1 MKEWK
6 PSKWAMWLVIAS
18 FAGLLGMWVF
28 RHYTVNGLA
37 QLIGIAISSGVMAV
51 VSMIRSE
58 TIRWQ
63 DSHMRR
69 IDNTIKALDFYNEN
83 VRDLVITFMRDFD
96 TAMEKVSRSKEK
108 HGLSKVVAQIQ
119 TDVAIAFNIAKVLHR
134 LDQLGWL
141 LRQAGYFDAN
151 ELFYATASE
160 LANFLLESRYQQV
173 IQTILKKSSLRNLG
187 YLMNQL
193 QEAKDHGRI

>member
-6 PSKWAMWLVIAS
+6 PSKWAMWLAIAIVS
-18 FAGLLGMWVF
+18 GLMGMWVF

-96 TAMEKVSRSKEK
+96 TAMEKFSRSKDK
-108 HGLSKVVAQIQ
+108 RRISKAVAQIQ
-119 TDVAIAFNIAKVLHR
+119 TDIAIAFNIAKVLHR

-141 LRQAGYFDAN
+141 LRQAGYLDAN
-151 ELFYATASE
+151 ELFYIPRQ
-160 LANFLLESRYQQV
+160 SR
-173 IQTILKKSSLRNLG
+173 KPMNLFVG
-187 YLMNQL
+187 
-193 QEAKDHGRI
+193 